1 MKKYLTT
8 DARTEEGREYIA
20 EHNNVFEAWK
30 AKNDAFPK
38 GTRVTTKCFELAKL
52 VAENW
57 TGERYGFGNT
67 EGFHRCVAAIQALF
81 GSKVDGISGII
92 KGPGLF
98 TYSDFPDYGDLPDVD
113 VPPLMDR
120 PPLMDLQDH
129 IEKVHR
135 GPCKYFDQ
143 NSYVEIKYISASVDE
158 VTTTDVLWAMREIS
172 KQVSENKLN
181 SSKKSAFVTIGNFA
195 SKSITDLPVDNI
207 NFRPNVSGAATFLR
221 TSAKT
226 KVEAKKMI
234 VKAQDEINGMQ
245 DWSKDHVE
253 SKAFKIYPF
262 LFNDVYI
269 QFALNPMDEEVQNS
283 VKEHYSFPAVD
294 NPDVRLSPPFL
305 NTSDTLLIDAKKQT
319 TISTWV
325 INAAWFIPFICHYIW
340 ADLKNKPVAEVAEDK
355 HLQQL
360 VLYIVRYH
368 SNAFGLT
375 STKIHGA
382 SQLYDFISDTNYTTQ
397 DPNDFI
403 GAVLFISDSIN
414 TALTHPHE
422 WFKKKPSKDVSRMVY
437 KLKQA
442 ANTLDRMYS
451 TIKNR
456 SKMAD
461 DRDILYNFGKFDIL
475 FHLFRSTTRIVLTY
489 YHYLSTFCSLVAPY
503 RNGNCL
509 SYKGGCLRNCY

>member
-38 GTRVTTKCFELAKL
+38 DTRITTKCFELAKL

-98 TYSDFPDYGDLPDVD
+98 TYSDFPDYGDLPDDD

-143 NSYVEIKYISASVDE
+143 NSYVEVKYISASVDE
-158 VTTTDVLWAMREIS
+158 VATRDVLWAMREIS

-195 SKSITDLPVDNI
+195 SKSITELPVDNI
-207 NFRPNVSGAATFLR
+207 NYRPNVSGADTFLR

-234 VKAQDEINGMQ
+234 VKAQHEIDGMQ
-245 DWSKDHVE
+245 EWNKCHVE

-262 LFNDVYI
+262 LFD
-269 QFALNPMDEEVQNS
+269 D
-283 VKEHYSFPAVD
+283 
-294 NPDVRLSPPFL
+294 
-305 NTSDTLLIDAKKQT
+305 
-319 TISTWV
+319 
-325 INAAWFIPFICHYIW
+325 
-340 ADLKNKPVAEVAEDK
+340 
-355 HLQQL
+355 
-360 VLYIVRYH
+360 LYI
-368 SNAFGLT
+368 
-375 STKIHGA
+375 
-382 SQLYDFISDTNYTTQ
+382 
-397 DPNDFI
+397 
-403 GAVLFISDSIN
+403 
-414 TALTHPHE
+414 
-422 WFKKKPSKDVSRMVY
+422 
-437 KLKQA
+437 
-442 ANTLDRMYS
+442 
-451 TIKNR
+451 
-456 SKMAD
+456 
-461 DRDILYNFGKFDIL
+461 
-475 FHLFRSTTRIVLTY
+475 
-489 YHYLSTFCSLVAPY
+489 
-503 RNGNCL
+503 
-509 SYKGGCLRNCY
+509 